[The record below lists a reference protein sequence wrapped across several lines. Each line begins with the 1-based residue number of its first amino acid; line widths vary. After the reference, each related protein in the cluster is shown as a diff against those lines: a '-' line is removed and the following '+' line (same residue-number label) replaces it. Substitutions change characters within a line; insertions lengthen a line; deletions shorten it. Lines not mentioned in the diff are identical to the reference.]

1 MNSVI
6 AVLLLQ
12 DGLTTGAIYA
22 LLALVLVM
30 VFSVTRVMFVAQGEI
45 VSYGALT
52 LASLQAGHLPG
63 TAFIAVAGGLIA
75 AGMDLWAYARG
86 PRHRGQLLS
95 AALYAGVP
103 LLACGLAALA
113 APLGGGQLVNVALT
127 LAIVVPLGPILYRTA
142 FQPLAGSSVL
152 VLLIVAV
159 ALHFVLTGLGLIAFG
174 AEGVR
179 VTPLVDGTFF
189 LGAFPLSAQSLFA
202 IAITLALIC
211 ALFAFFGNT
220 LQGKALRATAF
231 NRVGARLVGIS
242 ATGSGVLAFTLAA
255 LIGAVSGIL
264 IGSLV
269 TIYYDTG
276 FVIGLKGFVAAILGG
291 LVSYPLAALGAVLVG
306 LLEAGSS
313 FWASAFKDVL
323 VFSLIIPILMWRSL
337 SAVHMEEEE
346 E

>member
-6 AVLLLQ
+6 ALLLVQ

-30 VFSVTRVMFVAQGEI
+30 VFSVTRVMFVAQGEM

-52 LASLQAGHLPG
+52 MAGLQAGQLPG
-63 TAFIAVAGGLIA
+63 TAWIVLAGGLIA
-75 AGMDLWAYARG
+75 AAMDLWAYGRG
-86 PRHRGQLLS
+86 PRSRALLVS

-103 LLACGLAALA
+103 LLALGLARLV
-113 APLGGGQLVNVALT
+113 APLAPGALVQVLLT
-127 LAIVVPLGPILYRTA
+127 LLIVVPLGPILYRTA
-142 FQPLAGSSVL
+142 FQPLAGGSVL

-179 VTPLVDGTFF
+179 VAPLVDGTFM
-189 LGAFPLSAQSLFA
+189 LGPYLFSGQSLFA
-202 IAITLALIC
+202 IALTLALIV

-242 ATGSGVLAFTLAA
+242 TTGSGLLAFSLAA

-264 IGSLV
+264 VGSLA

-323 VFSLIIPILMWRSL
+323 VFALIIPILMWRSL
-337 SAVHMEEEE
+337 SAGPAEEEE